1 MTQDVAPS
9 LGPPPDIRK
18 RMALVFGEENMQAM
32 ELAHLLRVVV
42 QLMRNLSA
50 ESGRTTQLSP
60 SRLRLLVHLLIAREY
75 GYDSLAPSD
84 LSRHLAVS
92 RNTISALLNGLE
104 EQGYIVRSLHPE
116 DRAAPHGTL
125 LIRSA
130 CVQSP
135 TSRTG
140 PAHPPDRD
148 HESACRREREGADS
162 PLANQS
168 LTWLFTHSPK
178 LPSER

>member
-104 EQGYIVRSLHPE
+104 EQGYIVPLAAPRRSPPVLRADHPGGHGVGARG
-116 DRAAPHGTL
+116 RAAAWRAGDQHV
-125 LIRSA
+125 RA
-130 CVQSP
+130 AERR
-135 TSRTG
+135 RTRPAHADHG
-140 PAHPPDRD
+140 PAGGLAGR
-148 HESACRREREGADS
+148 ARGCIGA
-162 PLANQS
+162 A
-168 LTWLFTHSPK
+168 
-178 LPSER
+178 